1 MSQEHDDINDVQE
14 PKRWQGLARANVL
27 NTTTL
32 KLFGYI
38 QLADQ
43 KAMGLILLNSAI
55 IPLAMNWLHKGSL
68 DLPATISVITGVASV
83 FMAIWCIF
91 PKRGRRANKEINP
104 LHFNDIG
111 GVSEEEYLRIMMPV
125 YNDHQELA
133 EHVLKDV
140 HAISQKVLIPKFR
153 LLKTSYI
160 IFFTDLFTVQ
170 FY

>member
-1 MSQEHDDINDVQE
+1 
-14 PKRWQGLARANVL
+14 
-27 NTTTL
+27 
-32 KLFGYI
+32 
-38 QLADQ
+38 
-43 KAMGLILLNSAI
+43 
-55 IPLAMNWLHKGSL
+55 
-68 DLPATISVITGVASV
+68 
-83 FMAIWCIF
+83 MAIWCIF

-160 IFFTDLFTVQ
+160 IFFIGNLIAISTYLHLIWNSQVPFE
-170 FY
+170 